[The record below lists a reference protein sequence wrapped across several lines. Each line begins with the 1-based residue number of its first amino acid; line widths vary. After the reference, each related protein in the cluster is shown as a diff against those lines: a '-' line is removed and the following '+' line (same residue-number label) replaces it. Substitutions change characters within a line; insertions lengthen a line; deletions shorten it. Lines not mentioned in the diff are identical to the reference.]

1 MTLMTKLTDF
11 PGIGAQRGKA
21 LEKLGLVT
29 VGDLLAYC
37 PRDYEDRTKKVKIE
51 DILADEAVCVEAMVA
66 RPAKHAFLRKGL
78 DMTRLEVVDETGQ
91 MTVTFFNQSYVK
103 DALAVGATYLFY
115 GKADMNG
122 TQPALTN
129 PSFES
134 LKKPRFLGRIM
145 PVYAL
150 TRGVSNNLLAGLALQ
165 GLDCAAELT
174 DRLPRALREAHGLC
188 ALEQATRQIHFPE
201 DMEAQAVAAR
211 RLLFEELFF
220 LAIGLAFLKGRRDK
234 AQAQRISVC
243 NAAAFEAVLPF
254 APTGAQQ
261 RVVREIIGDLQSG
274 APMNRL
280 VQGDVGSGKTAV
292 AAAAAFFTVRSGF
305 QAALMAPTEIL
316 AEQHY
321 RSLAKLL
328 EPAGIVTAL
337 LTGSTKAAAKRKIY
351 AGLAD
356 GSIHFVIGTHALIS
370 EPVQFEKLALVITD
384 EQHRF
389 GVNQRAA
396 LLAKGEDGVR
406 QPHALVMSA
415 TPIPRTLALIVYG
428 DLDISVIDELPPG
441 RTPVKT
447 YLMTSRKRLELYQ
460 FIDRAIAGGRQA
472 YLVCP
477 MVEENEA
484 TAATAELKAV
494 TSYADQVRAALPH
507 RQTAVI
513 HGKLKAQEKEA
524 IMQAF
529 AAGETHIL
537 VSTTV
542 IEVGVDV
549 PNATM
554 MAVENAERFGL
565 SQLHQLRGRVGR
577 GGEQSHCFLISDSAN
592 EDTRQRLKIL
602 RDTTDG
608 FKISEEDL
616 KLRGPGEFFGSR
628 QHGLPAAGA
637 ALLAGDLRLMK
648 EAQEAAHSLL
658 RQDAVLSQ
666 PEHGEILAHVK
677 QLFGESAGIF
687 N

>member
-1 MTLMTKLTDF
+1 MTVETKLTDF
-11 PGIGAQRGKA
+11 PGIGTQRGKA
-21 LEKLGLVT
+21 LEKLGLIT

-37 PRDYEDRTKKVKIE
+37 PRDYEDRTKKVKIQ
-51 DILADEAVCVEAMVA
+51 DIVAGEAVCVEAMVA

-78 DMTRLEVVDETGQ
+78 DMTRVEVVDESGQ

-115 GKADMNG
+115 GKADVNG
-122 TQPALTN
+122 GRIALTN

-134 LKKPRFLGRIM
+134 VKKPRFLGRIM

-174 DRLPRALREAHGLC
+174 DKLPADLQLAHELC
-188 ALEQATRQIHFPE
+188 TTAYAAEQIHFP
-201 DMEAQAVAAR
+201 DSMETQAVAAR

-234 AQAQRISVC
+234 AKAQVIDC
-243 NAAAFEAVLPF
+243 CDAAAFAAVLPF
-254 APTGAQQ
+254 APTGAQE
-261 RVVREIIGDLQSG
+261 RVMAEIAADLQSG

-292 AAAAAFFTVRSGF
+292 AAAAAFFTVQSGF

-316 AEQHY
+316 AEQHC

-328 EPAGIVTAL
+328 EPAGITVAL
-337 LTGSTKAAAKRKIY
+337 LTGSTKAAARRKIY

-356 GSIHFVIGTHALIS
+356 GSIHFTIGTHALIS
-370 EPVQFEKLALVITD
+370 EPVQFQKLALVITD

-396 LLAKGEDGVR
+396 LLAKGEDGIH
-406 QPHALVMSA
+406 QPHGLVMSA

-441 RTPVKT
+441 RTPIQT
-447 YLMTSRKRLELYQ
+447 YLMTSRKRAELYK
-460 FIDRAIAGGRQA
+460 FIDRAIDEGRQA

-477 MVEENEA
+477 MVEENET
-484 TAATAELKAV
+484 TAATAELQAV
-494 TSYADQVRAALPH
+494 TTYANQVRKALPH
-507 RQTAVI
+507 RQIAVI
-513 HGKLKAQEKEA
+513 HGKLKAQEKEE

-529 AAGETHIL
+529 SAGETHIL

-549 PNATM
+549 PNATV

-577 GGEQSHCFLISDSAN
+577 GGAQSYCFLISDTTN
-592 EDTRQRLKIL
+592 EDTRQRLKVL

-637 ALLAGDLRLMK
+637 ALLSGDMRLMK
-648 EAQEAAHSLL
+648 EAQEAAHGLL
-658 RQDAVLSQ
+658 RRDASLSA
-666 PEHGEILAHVK
+666 PEHAAILHHVR
-677 QLFGESAGIF
+677 QMFGENTGIF

>member
-78 DMTRLEVVDETGQ
+78 DMTRLEVVDESGQ

-115 GKADMNG
+115 GKADMSG

-134 LKKPRFLGRIM
+134 VKKPRFLGRIM

-165 GLDCAAELT
+165 SLDCAAKLT
-174 DRLPRALREAHGLC
+174 DRLPQTLREAHGLC
-188 ALEQATRQIHFPE
+188 VLEQATRQIHFPE
-201 DMEAQAVAAR
+201 DMEAQAIAAR

-220 LAIGLAFLKGRRDK
+220 LAIGLAFLKGRRDR
-234 AQAQRISVC
+234 AQAQRISAC
-243 NAAAFEAVLPF
+243 DAAAFEAVLPF
-254 APTGAQQ
+254 SPTGAQQ
-261 RVVREIIGDLQSG
+261 RVVREIIGDLQFG

-328 EPAGIVTAL
+328 EPAGIATAL

-389 GVNQRAA
+389 GVHQRAA
-396 LLAKGEDGVR
+396 LLAKGEDGVH

-477 MVEENEA
+477 MVEENET

-507 RQTAVI
+507 RQIAVI

-549 PNATM
+549 PNATV

-577 GGEQSHCFLISDSAN
+577 GGEQSHCFLISDSVN

-658 RQDAVLSQ
+658 RQDAALSQ

>member
-1 MTLMTKLTDF
+1 MTLETKLTEF

-21 LEKLGLVT
+21 LEKLALVT
-29 VGDLLAYC
+29 VDDLLAYC
-37 PRDYEDRTKKVKIE
+37 PRDYEDRTKKVKVE
-51 DILADEAVCVEAMVA
+51 DVTAGEAVCVEAMVA
-66 RPAKHAFLRKGL
+66 RPTKHAFLRKGL
-78 DMTRLEVVDETGQ
+78 DMTRVEVVDETGQ
-91 MTVTFFNQSYVK
+91 MTVTFFNQNYVK

-115 GKADMNG
+115 GRAEVSG
-122 TQPALTN
+122 GRVALTN

-134 LKKPRFLGRIM
+134 VKKPRFLGRIM

-165 GLDCAAELT
+165 ALDCAAELP
-174 DRLPRALREAHGLC
+174 DKLPPALQLTHQLC
-188 ALEQATRQIHFPE
+188 STEYAVRQIHFP
-201 DMEAQAVAAR
+201 DSMEAQAVAAR

-234 AQAQRISVC
+234 AKAQVIDHCS
-243 NAAAFEAVLPF
+243 AAAFDVILPF
-254 APTGAQQ
+254 APTGAQR
-261 RVVREIIGDLQSG
+261 RVTAEIAADLQSG

-280 VQGDVGSGKTAV
+280 IQGDVGSGKTAV
-292 AAAAAFFTVRSGF
+292 AAAAAFFTIRSGF

-321 RSLAKLL
+321 RSLSKLL
-328 EPAGIVTAL
+328 EPAGITVAL
-337 LTGSTKAAAKRKIY
+337 LTGSTKVTARRKIY

-356 GSIHFVIGTHALIS
+356 GSIHFAVGTHALIS
-370 EPVQFEKLALVITD
+370 EPVQFQKLALVITD

-396 LLAKGEDGVR
+396 LLAKGEDGVH

-441 RTPVKT
+441 RTPIQT
-447 YLMTSRKRLELYQ
+447 YLMTSRKRQDLYK
-460 FIDRAIAGGRQA
+460 FIDRAIAEGRQA

-477 MVEENEA
+477 MVEENE
-484 TAATAELKAV
+484 TTPATAELQAV
-494 TSYADQVRAALPH
+494 TSYANQVRKALPH
-507 RQTAVI
+507 RQVAVI
-513 HGKLKAQEKEA
+513 HGKLKPQEKEA
-524 IMQAF
+524 IMHAF
-529 AAGETHIL
+529 SAGETHIL

-549 PNATM
+549 PNATV

-577 GGEQSHCFLISDSAN
+577 GGEQSYCFLISDSAN
-592 EDTRQRLKIL
+592 ETTRQRLKIL

-637 ALLAGDLRLMK
+637 ALLSGDLRLMK

-658 RQDAVLSQ
+658 RQDAALAQ
-666 PEHGEILAHVK
+666 PEHSAILEHVR
-677 QLFGESAGIF
+677 QLFGENTGIF

>member
-78 DMTRLEVVDETGQ
+78 DMTRLEVVDESGQ

-115 GKADMNG
+115 GKADMSG

-134 LKKPRFLGRIM
+134 VKKPRFLGRIM

-165 GLDCAAELT
+165 SLDCAAKLT
-174 DRLPRALREAHGLC
+174 DRLPQTLREAHGLC
-188 ALEQATRQIHFPE
+188 VLEQATRQIHFPE

-220 LAIGLAFLKGRRDK
+220 LAIGLAFLKGRRDR
-234 AQAQRISVC
+234 AQAQRISAC
-243 NAAAFEAVLPF
+243 DAAAFEAVLPF
-254 APTGAQQ
+254 SPTGAQQ

-328 EPAGIVTAL
+328 EPAGIATAL

-396 LLAKGEDGVR
+396 LLAKGEDGVH

-477 MVEENEA
+477 MVEENET

-507 RQTAVI
+507 RQIAVI

-549 PNATM
+549 PNATV

-577 GGEQSHCFLISDSAN
+577 GGEQSHCFLISDSVN

-658 RQDAVLSQ
+658 RQDAALSQ
-666 PEHGEILAHVK
+666 LEHGEILAHVK
-677 QLFGESAGIF
+677 QLFGENAGIF

>member
-78 DMTRLEVVDETGQ
+78 DMTRLEVVDESGQ

-115 GKADMNG
+115 GKADMSG

-134 LKKPRFLGRIM
+134 VKKPRFLGRIM

-165 GLDCAAELT
+165 SLDCAAKLT
-174 DRLPRALREAHGLC
+174 DRLPQTLREAHGLC

-220 LAIGLAFLKGRRDK
+220 LAIGLAFLKGRRDR
-234 AQAQRISVC
+234 AQAQRISAC
-243 NAAAFEAVLPF
+243 DAAAFEAVLPF
-254 APTGAQQ
+254 SPTGAQQ

-328 EPAGIVTAL
+328 EPAGIATAL

-396 LLAKGEDGVR
+396 LLAKGEDGVH

-477 MVEENEA
+477 MVEENET

-507 RQTAVI
+507 RQIAVI

-549 PNATM
+549 PNATV

-577 GGEQSHCFLISDSAN
+577 GGEQSHCFLISDSVN

-658 RQDAVLSQ
+658 RQDAALSQ
-666 PEHGEILAHVK
+666 LEHGEILAHVK
-677 QLFGESAGIF
+677 QLFGENAGIF

>member
-78 DMTRLEVVDETGQ
+78 DMTRLEVVDESGQ

-115 GKADMNG
+115 GKADMSG

-134 LKKPRFLGRIM
+134 VKKPRFLGRIM

-165 GLDCAAELT
+165 SLDCAAKLT
-174 DRLPRALREAHGLC
+174 DRLPQTLREAHGLC
-188 ALEQATRQIHFPE
+188 ALEYATRQIHFPE

-220 LAIGLAFLKGRRDK
+220 LAIGLAFLKGRRDR
-234 AQAQRISVC
+234 AQAQRISAC
-243 NAAAFEAVLPF
+243 DAAAFEAVLPF
-254 APTGAQQ
+254 SPTGAQQ

-328 EPAGIVTAL
+328 EPAGIATAL

-396 LLAKGEDGVR
+396 LLAKGEDGVH

-460 FIDRAIAGGRQA
+460 FIDHAIARGRQA

-477 MVEENEA
+477 MVEENET

-507 RQTAVI
+507 RQIAVI

-549 PNATM
+549 PNATV

-577 GGEQSHCFLISDSAN
+577 GGEQSHCFLISDSVN

-616 KLRGPGEFFGSR
+616 KLRGSGEFFGSR

-658 RQDAVLSQ
+658 RQDAALSQ

>member
-1 MTLMTKLTDF
+1 MALETKLTDF

-21 LEKLGLVT
+21 LEKLGLIT
-29 VGDLLAYC
+29 VANLLAYC

-51 DILADEAVCVEAMVA
+51 DVVAGDAVCVEAMVA

-78 DMTRLEVVDETGQ
+78 DMTRVEVVDETGQ

-115 GKADMNG
+115 GKADTAG
-122 TQPALTN
+122 AQPALTN

-134 LKKPRFLGRIM
+134 VKKPRFLGRIM

-165 GLDCAAELT
+165 TLHCAAELA
-174 DRLPRALREAHGLC
+174 DKLPAALQEAHELC
-188 ALEQATRQIHFPE
+188 STEYATRQIHFP
-201 DMEAQAVAAR
+201 DSMETQAIAAR

-220 LAIGLAFLKGRRDK
+220 LAMGLAFLKGRRDR
-234 AQAQRISVC
+234 AQAQKIALC
-243 NAAAFEAVLPF
+243 DAAAFEAALPF
-254 APTGAQQ
+254 VPTRAQR
-261 RVVREIIGDLQSG
+261 RVVAEVQADLQSG

-292 AAAAAFFTVRSGF
+292 AAAAAFFTVQSGF

-328 EPAGIVTAL
+328 APAGVKTAL
-337 LTGSTKAAAKRKIY
+337 LTSSTKAAAKRKIY

-370 EPVQFEKLALVITD
+370 DPVQFKRLALVITD

-396 LLAKGEDGVR
+396 LLAKGEDGVH

-428 DLDISVIDELPPG
+428 DLDISIIDELPPG

-447 YLMTSRKRLELYQ
+447 YLMTSRKRPELYK
-460 FIDRAIAGGRQA
+460 FIDGAIGEGRQA

-477 MVEENEA
+477 MVEENET
-484 TAATAELKAV
+484 TAATAELTAV
-494 TSYADQVRAALPH
+494 TTYANQVRAALPH
-507 RQTAVI
+507 RQIAVL
-513 HGKLKAQEKEA
+513 HGKMKPQEKDA
-524 IMQAF
+524 VMQAF
-529 AAGETHIL
+529 SSGETHIL

-549 PNATM
+549 PNATV

-577 GGEQSHCFLISDSAN
+577 GAAQSHCFLISDSVN

-628 QHGLPAAGA
+628 QHGLPAAGV
-637 ALLAGDLRLMK
+637 ALLSGDLRLMK

-658 RQDAVLSQ
+658 RQDSALSA
-666 PEHGEILAHVK
+666 PEHRAILQHVK
-677 QLFGESAGIF
+677 QLFGENSGIF